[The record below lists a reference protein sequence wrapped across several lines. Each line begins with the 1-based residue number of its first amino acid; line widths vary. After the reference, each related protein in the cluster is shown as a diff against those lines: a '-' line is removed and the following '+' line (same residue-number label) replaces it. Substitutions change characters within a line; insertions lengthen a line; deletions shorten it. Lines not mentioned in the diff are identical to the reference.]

1 MPAARLSSLTA
12 AALLT
17 ALGACDGAGGGA
29 GGATCQ
35 LVGDALALPYARDF
49 DVAVLGD
56 GFVVVLSGDDG
67 VVAYAID
74 AAGLT
79 GPTTVPLGRGA
90 VHLASRPG
98 EVLAQ
103 SFPLDWQLSGP
114 RIARFDG
121 AAWTVAAA
129 APLVDAGLATR
140 GAALAADASHVT
152 AAWVDGVTTVAA
164 ATAEWSG
171 AAFGT
176 PTPALTDVDEL
187 SGYSLHLAYDAAGA
201 LHLGVIAAV
210 GGERGLVH
218 AVRGTDGAWGPSALV
233 GPTPGALQNIVVTGL
248 APDPAGGVW
257 LAELHPADFFEDT
270 PGALTV
276 WRDDGSGPTKV
287 GAVSDDRPVAEG
299 LSLGALADGRVV
311 AAASW
316 GENNLD
322 AAASDDAALLYLCA
336 TSGGCRRA
344 LTLDGR
350 RGVFYEATHLA
361 TSGGGGVAVWAWT
374 NKGQG
379 GAEGLTARRF
389 SCAP

>member
-1 MPAARLSSLTA
+1 MLRTRSAIAVVT
-12 AALLT
+12 LLT
-17 ALGACDGAGGGA
+17 ALGACDSGGGGGGGGA
-29 GGATCQ
+29 SCQ
-35 LVGDALALPYARDF
+35 LTGDALALPYARDF
-49 DVAVLGD
+49 DVAALGD
-56 GFVVVLSGDDG
+56 GFVVLVSADDG
-67 VVAYAID
+67 VVSYVVD
-74 AAGLT
+74 ASGLT
-79 GPTTVPLGRGA
+79 GPTAVPVGRGA

-114 RIARFDG
+114 RLARFDG
-121 AAWTVAAA
+121 AAWTVDAGD
-129 APLVDAGLATR
+129 PLADAGLATR

-152 AAWVDGVTTVAA
+152 AGWVDGVTTVAS
-164 ATAEWSG
+164 ATAEWSAGTFG
-171 AAFGT
+171 A
-176 PTPALTDVDEL
+176 PTPALTDVTEL
-187 SGYSLHLAYDAAGA
+187 SGYTLHLAYDAGGA

-210 GGERGLVH
+210 GGERRLVH
-218 AVRGTDGAWGPSALV
+218 AVRGADGVWGPSALV

-248 APDPAGGVW
+248 AADPAGGVW
-257 LAELHPADFFEDT
+257 LAELHSADFFEDT
-270 PGALTV
+270 SGSLTV
-276 WRDDGSGPTKV
+276 WRDDGAGPTKV

-299 LSLGALADGRVV
+299 LSLAALADGRVV

-322 AAASDDAALLYLCA
+322 AASSDDAALLYVCA

-350 RGVFYEATHLA
+350 KGVFYEATHLA
-361 TSGGGGVAVWAWT
+361 TSGTTGVAVWAWA

-389 SCAP
+389 SCTP